1 MQQQHVQTTIRPLV
15 CDLLTTR
22 RALEKLGAQARATD
36 HSLTKRLKRIIART
50 FSNVRDEATSELVRT
65 SAAWSIRS
73 LESNG
78 TTGPLRLTIDLKARK
93 DLSHEQ
99 IELLRA
105 LYVKFKEECLATFT
119 SVEKLTLQFEE
130 V

>member
-1 MQQQHVQTTIRPLV
+1 MQQQHVQSTIRPLV

-22 RALEKLGAQARATD
+22 RALEKLEAQARSTD
-36 HSLTKRLKRIIART
+36 HSLKKRLERNIERS
-50 FSNVRDEATSELVRT
+50 FSKVCEDTTTLLVRT

-78 TTGPLRLTIDLKARK
+78 TGPLRLTIDLEVPKG
-93 DLSHEQ
+93 LSREQ
-99 IELLRA
+99 IALLRA
-105 LYVKFKEECLATFT
+105 LYAKFKQECQSTFS

>member
-22 RALEKLGAQARATD
+22 RVLEKQEAQARTTEQ
-36 HSLTKRLKRIIART
+36 SLRKRLERIIDCS
-50 FSNVRDEATSELVRT
+50 FSKVCRDDASQPVRIH
-65 SAAWSIRS
+65 AAWSIRS

-78 TTGPLRLTIDLKARK
+78 TGPLRLTIDLKVPK
-93 DLSHEQ
+93 DLSREQ
-99 IELLRA
+99 IALLRA
-105 LYVKFKEECLATFT
+105 LYFKLKEECQSMFL
-119 SVEKLTLQFEE
+119 SVEKLKFQFEE

>member
-22 RALEKLGAQARATD
+22 RALEKLEAQARATD
-36 HSLTKRLKRIIART
+36 HSLTKRLERIIERSFAK
-50 FSNVRDEATSELVRT
+50 VCDEAASLPVRT
-65 SAAWSIRS
+65 YAACSIRS

-78 TTGPLRLTIDLKARK
+78 TGPLRLTLDLKVPK
-93 DLSHEQ
+93 DLSREQ
-99 IELLRA
+99 TALLRA
-105 LYVKFKEECLATFT
+105 LYFKLKEECQRTFT

>member
-22 RALEKLGAQARATD
+22 RALEKLEIQARATD
-36 HSLTKRLKRIIART
+36 QSLTKRLQRT
-50 FSNVRDEATSELVRT
+50 IDRSFSNACCANASEPI
-65 SAAWSIRS
+65 SAYAAWSIRS

-78 TTGPLRLTIDLKARK
+78 TGPLRLTLDLKVQK
-93 DLSHEQ
+93 DLSREQ
-99 IELLRA
+99 TALLRA
-105 LYVKFKEECLATFT
+105 LYFKLKEECQRTFT
-119 SVEKLTLQFEE
+119 SIDKLTLQFEE

>member
-22 RALEKLGAQARATD
+22 RALEKLEAQARATD
-36 HSLTKRLKRIIART
+36 HSLTKRLERIIERSFAK
-50 FSNVRDEATSELVRT
+50 VCDEAASQPVRT
-65 SAAWSIRS
+65 HAKCSIRS

-78 TTGPLRLTIDLKARK
+78 TGPLRLTLDLKVPK
-93 DLSHEQ
+93 DLSREQ
-99 IELLRA
+99 VALLRA
-105 LYVKFKEECLATFT
+105 LYFKLKEDCRNTFT
-119 SVEKLTLQFEE
+119 SVEKLTLQFDE